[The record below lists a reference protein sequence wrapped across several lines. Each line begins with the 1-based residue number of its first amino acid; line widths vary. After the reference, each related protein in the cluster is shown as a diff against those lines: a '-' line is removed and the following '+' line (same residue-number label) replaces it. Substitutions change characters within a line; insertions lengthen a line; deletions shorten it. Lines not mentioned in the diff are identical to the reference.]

1 MTSTTYL
8 DAIHSAIA
16 EEMERDPDVFI
27 LGEDVGALGGA
38 FQATAGLRDRFGRDR
53 VLDTPISTSA
63 IVGAAVGAAMMGMR
77 PIAELQFMDFIT
89 CAFDQVVN
97 MAAPLAW
104 RTAGALHASLVIR
117 GPSGGGTHSGPWL
130 SRSPEAWF
138 CHVPGLRV
146 VVPATVYDAKGMLKA
161 AVRDDDPVLFLEQKL
176 LYRRLRDDVPDGD
189 FTVPLG
195 RAVVRR
201 EGRDLSILTYGAMLH
216 GALAAADTLAQ
227 QDGAQAEVLDL
238 RSLAPLDRDAI
249 AATVRK
255 TNRVLLLHED
265 SRTGGVGAEIAAQ
278 IAQDLFAE
286 LDAPIVRV
294 TAADTPFPYA
304 PALEAAYLPS
314 VEAVVV
320 AARRLLAY

>member
-1 MTSTTYL
+1 MTTITYL
-8 DAIHSAIA
+8 DAIRAAIA
-16 EEMERDPDVFI
+16 EEMERDPDVFVI
-27 LGEDVGALGGA
+27 GEDVGALGGA

-53 VLDTPISTSA
+53 VLDTPVSTSA

-77 PIAELQFMDFIT
+77 PIAEMQFSDFIT

-104 RTAGALHASLVIR
+104 RTAGTMHASLVIR
-117 GPSGGGTHSGPWL
+117 GPSGGGTHSGPWH

-146 VVPATVYDAKGMLKA
+146 VVPATVYDAKGMLKSA
-161 AVRDDDPVLFLEQKL
+161 IRDDDPVLFLEQKL
-176 LYRRLRDDVPDGD
+176 LYRRLKEDVPEAE

-195 RAVVRR
+195 RAAIRR
-201 EGRDLSILTYGAMLH
+201 KGRDLSIITYGAMLY
-216 GALAAADTLAQ
+216 GALAAAGRLAKE
-227 QDGAQAEVLDL
+227 DGAEAEVLDL
-238 RSLAPLDRDAI
+238 RSLAPLDVEAI

-265 SRTGGVGAEIAAQ
+265 TRTGGVGGEIAAL
-278 IAQDLFAE
+278 IAQDLFGE
-286 LDAPIVRV
+286 LDAPVMRV
-294 TAADTPFPYA
+294 AAADTPFPYA
-304 PALEAAYLPS
+304 PALESTYLPS
-314 VEAVVV
+314 VEDVVV